1 MSSLNRFSVGMSRH
15 TGSYM
20 KLTK

>member
-1 MSSLNRFSVGMSRH
+1 MSSFNRFSVGMSRH